1 MLRHEKC
8 FHNVLC
14 LSEAKGMDIKMNVE
28 TELARL
34 TKENELFKKIIEIQ
48 ENTIKKMV
56 DYFILEEGTAPAP
69 DVSKNI

>member
-1 MLRHEKC
+1 
-8 FHNVLC
+8 
-14 LSEAKGMDIKMNVE
+14 MNVE

-48 ENTIKKMV
+48 ENTI
-56 DYFILEEGTAPAP
+56 LEEGTAPAP

>member
-1 MLRHEKC
+1 
-8 FHNVLC
+8 
-14 LSEAKGMDIKMNVE
+14 MNVE

-56 DYFILEEGTAPAP
+56 DYFILEEGTAPTP